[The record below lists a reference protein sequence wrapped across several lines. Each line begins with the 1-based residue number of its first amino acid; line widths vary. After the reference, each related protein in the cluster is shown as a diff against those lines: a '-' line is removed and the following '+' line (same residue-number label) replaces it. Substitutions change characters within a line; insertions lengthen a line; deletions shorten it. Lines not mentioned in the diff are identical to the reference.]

1 MISVQQ
7 KNKQNRPC
15 RFVKNQIC
23 KVFFHLKTIKKTIV
37 NILIAFLCYNKLAKS
52 SIRIKKKGSTYYERK
67 YQKGSCYLNGLAIF
81 LSIIFVISIFMAA
94 DNAIPLQAA
103 TAKSQSTTVAN
114 RSKVKKD
121 KWTTLLQ
128 KYEKAKSKPA
138 YLRKIQR

>member
-1 MISVQQ
+1 M
-7 KNKQNRPC
+7 KENTK
-15 RFVKNQIC
+15 
-23 KVFFHLKTIKKTIV
+23 
-37 NILIAFLCYNKLAKS
+37 
-52 SIRIKKKGSTYYERK
+52 
-67 YQKGSCYLNGLAIF
+67 KGSCYLNGLAIF

-128 KYEKAKSKPA
+128 KYEKSKKVNQLIFVKYKGKSKA
-138 YLRKIQR
+138 NIVLYEKVNGKFKKVREIRKRQLVLMVLQRLSELRRIHAVR